1 MPATPQGPMSNAQD
15 LPYASLA
22 EISER
27 LRRREISP
35 VEVTRACLARIE
47 KLDPLV
53 NAFITV
59 LADEALASAGV
70 AEAEINA
77 GRWLGPLHGV
87 PVGVKDL
94 YDTADVRT
102 TAAFEHFR
110 NRTPARDAVAVSRLR
125 SAGAIIVGKTNMHRL
140 AMGTTSAA
148 SAFGPVRNPWNRG
161 AIAGGSSGGSAAAVA
176 CGMCYAT
183 LDTDAIGSCR
193 LPASCCGVTG
203 FKGTYGLIDL
213 QGVLDGEPVDD
224 AILWLAHAAVTAR
237 SAEDAMLVLTVL
249 AEPLRSPAPTPGEQ
263 PRIGVVTNYAADQQ
277 TRRAFEAAL
286 EGLHAIGAPRDIA
299 AALDNPG
306 LDVRNIE
313 ADRRV
318 IAGSL
323 FGEVDVLAL
332 PTTAARTP
340 TIADTAADP
349 LALSPRNTQ
358 FANYYGLPAISVPCG
373 FDDRGLPLGLQIV
386 GRAGDERAVLN
397 LARQYQQAT
406 EWSRMRPME

>member
-1 MPATPQGPMSNAQD
+1 MPAAPQGPMSNAQD

-35 VEVTRACLARIE
+35 VEVTRACLARIK

-70 AEAEINA
+70 AETEINA

-94 YDTADVRT
+94 YDTAGVRT

-110 NRTPARDAVAVSRLR
+110 NRTPARNAVAVSRLR
-125 SAGAIIVGKTNMHRL
+125 SAGAIIVGKTNLHRL

-148 SAFGPVRNPWNRG
+148 SAFGPVRNPWNRDT
-161 AIAGGSSGGSAAAVA
+161 IAGGSSGGSAAAVA

-183 LDTDAIGSCR
+183 LDTDAISSCR

-224 AILWLAHAAVTAR
+224 AILWLAHAAVTTR

-249 AEPLRSPAPTPGEQ
+249 AELLRSPAPTPGEQ
-263 PRIGVVTNYAADQQ
+263 VRIGVVTNYAADQQ

-286 EGLHAIGAPRDIA
+286 ERLHAIGALRDIA
-299 AALDNPG
+299 APLDNPG

-323 FGEVDVLAL
+323 FGDVDVLAL
-332 PTTAARTP
+332 PTTAARSP
-340 TIADTAADP
+340 TIADAAADP